1 MATPTTDTY
10 SVSSGQPVAG
20 GRYHLPAWRRNIP
33 LNTWTEIT
41 GTTYGNG
48 AIDAWGGL
56 ALKPSNSELITVAPG
71 GHGDSSY
78 NGADSIALSANTP
91 TWVNRYAGSAAT
103 ENVLYYADGTPT
115 SRHHYNNIHYIE
127 AEDSV
132 LLAGCQFGY
141 GGGTPTGPG
150 MDLFSLA
157 TNSYKPRYTFPDAP
171 FNGVYGRVLDGAGRV
186 WTNSGDRFDP
196 VSKVWTDVSGTIHP
210 IWRMPVAFDSNRNL
224 IVNFQWGDGFGS
236 GSGLYAVKIDS
247 SSGSHSNITI
257 NSSAAYTAWLAAAPA
272 YAAMDYD
279 ADNDRFLFYHG
290 GETGKVYVITPNSG
304 TAWDMSVLS
313 TAGTPASTPASGAG
327 INKRFLYVP
336 NLKGFV
342 LMPKSSAN
350 LWFLRTA

>member
-10 SVSSGQPVAG
+10 SVTSGQPVVV
-20 GRYHLPAWRRNIP
+20 GRFGFPAWRRNIP

-56 ALKPSNSELITVAPG
+56 ALKPSTSELITVAPG
-71 GHGDSSY
+71 GHFDSSY

-115 SRHHYNNIHYIE
+115 SRHHYYHIHYIE
-127 AEDSV
+127 SEDSV
-132 LLAGCQFGY
+132 LLAGCRYGY

-150 MDLFSLA
+150 MDLFSLQ
-157 TNSYKPRYTFPDAP
+157 TNSYKPRYTFPDIP
-171 FNGVYGRVLDGAGRV
+171 DVNYGIVKDGQGRI
-186 WTNSGDRFDP
+186 WTTSGRRFDP
-196 VSKVWTDVSGTIHP
+196 ITKTWTATGLGL
-210 IWRMPVAFDSNRNL
+210 WRFPAAYDSNRNVL
-224 IVNFQWGDGFGS
+224 FSMQFGDGQGYN
-236 GSGLYAVKIDS
+236 SGLNANKINVS
-247 SSGSHSNITI
+247 TSVQSAITI
-257 NSSAAYTAWLAAAPA
+257 NASSAYTAWLAAAPA
-272 YAAMDYD
+272 YAALDYD

-290 GETGKVYVITPNSG
+290 GETGKVYVITPSSG
-304 TAWDMSVLS
+304 TTWDMSVLS
-313 TAGTPASTPASGAG
+313 TTGTPAATPGAG

-342 LMPKSSAN
+342 LMPSSSAN